1 MPDENDPFRVPHLG
15 VPLWRAAE
23 GWRDEMLRRLAAAGF
38 DDITPADS
46 DLVAL
51 IGPSGLGLS
60 ELARRRGVSK
70 QAAQEKGRGLAAR
83 GYLRLDPDPDDRRA
97 LRVSFDARGLAMIE
111 ALAAIKRAMQAEA
124 AARLGPGGEAA
135 LRAALAALRWPAG

>member
-15 VPLWRAAE
+15 VALWRAAE
-23 GWRDEMLRRLAAAGF
+23 GWRDEMLRRLAGEGF
-38 DDITPADS
+38 ADMTTADS

-70 QAAQEKGRGLAAR
+70 QAAQEKVRGLAAR
-83 GYLRLDPDPDDRRA
+83 GYLRLDPDPGDRRA
-97 LRVSFDARGLAMIE
+97 LLVSFDARGLAMIE
-111 ALAAIKRAMQAEA
+111 ALAGIKRAMQAEA
-124 AARLGPGGEAA
+124 EARLGPEGLTG
-135 LRAALAALRWPAG
+135 LRAGLAALRWPG